1 MEIFEDSAWPMSRGE
16 RAALEGVLG
25 QCRPELAIEI
35 GAMPGSLERIA
46 RHAAEVHSLGAPRA
60 AIPAVTFHPGAP
72 DELLPALL
80 ADLAAAGRNVDFVLL
95 DGEAG
100 IARQLL
106 ALLDSPALARSAI
119 LVAGTTGRGVRRQ
132 VDSIRFS
139 AWPKVALFE
148 ADFVP
153 GHMLAAQ
160 PGHGF
165 GGGLGLVL
173 VDSARLR
180 YGTGPVIDER
190 CLPTAEL
197 FAEVRDYVLA
207 REAARGPGARYGG
220 NPIDPGQAQ
229 VIARLE
235 RELKAS
241 EHEVKRLR
249 SVARHHEELWRS
261 LMGSWSWRLTAP
273 LRTALERARGGG
285 G

>member
-1 MEIFEDSAWPMSRGE
+1 VEIFEDSAWQMSRGE
-16 RAALEGVLG
+16 RAALEGVLAV
-25 QCRPELAIEI
+25 CRPELAIEV
-35 GAMPGSLERIA
+35 GAVPGSVARIA
-46 RHAAEVHSLGAPRA
+46 RRAAEVHSLGATATGVPT
-60 AIPAVTFHPGAP
+60 VTDHLGDP

-80 ADLAAAGRNVDFVLL
+80 ADLAGAGRDVDFVLL

-100 IARQLL
+100 VARQLL
-106 ALLDSPALARSAI
+106 TLLDSPALARSVV
-119 LVAGTTGRGVRRQ
+119 LVAGTTARGVRRQ
-132 VDSIRFS
+132 VDSVRFS

-153 GHMLAAQ
+153 GHMVAGE

-180 YGTGPVIDER
+180 YGAGPVVDER

-220 NPIDPGQAQ
+220 SPIDPGQAQ

-235 RELKAS
+235 RELRAV
-241 EHEVKRLR
+241 EHEVRRLR

-261 LMGSWSWRLTAP
+261 LMTSWSWRLTTP
-273 LRTALERARGGG
+273 LRAAVERVRGG
-285 G
+285 

>member
-1 MEIFEDSAWPMSRGE
+1 MEIFEDSAWQMSRGE
-16 RAALEGVLG
+16 RAALEGVLA
-25 QCRPELAIEI
+25 QRRPELAIEV
-35 GAMPGSLERIA
+35 GGVPGSLARIA
-46 RHAAEVHSLGAPRA
+46 RHTAEVHSLGAPA
-60 AIPAVTFHPGAP
+60 AAAAVPGVAFHPGDP

-95 DGEAG
+95 EGEAG
-100 IARQLL
+100 IARHLL
-106 ALLDSPALARSAI
+106 ALLDSPALARSAV
-119 LVAGTTGRGVRRQ
+119 LVAGTTAPGVRRE
-132 VDSIRFS
+132 VDSVRFS

-153 GHMLAAQ
+153 GHMLAGD

-180 YGTGPVIDER
+180 YGTGSVVDER
-190 CLPTAEL
+190 CLPTAAL

-207 REAARGPGARYGG
+207 RGPGARYGG
-220 NPIDPGQAQ
+220 SPIDPGQAR

-235 RELKAS
+235 RELRAA
-241 EHEVKRLR
+241 EHEVRRLR

-261 LMGSWSWRLTAP
+261 LM
-273 LRTALERARGGG
+273 
-285 G
+285 